1 MLKLE
6 ETQKLKVIP
15 LGGLGEIGKNMT
27 AIEYDDELIVID
39 CGIAFPDEDMYGVDL
54 IIPDIS
60 YLIENESK
68 LKGIF
73 ITHGHED
80 HIGAIPFILKQV
92 NIPIYGTRLTIGLIE
107 NKLKEHGLLATTSLN
122 IIKPRESAKFNHLEV
137 EFIRNTHSIADSCS
151 LAIHT
156 PVGIIFHTG
165 DFKVDLTPIDN
176 QPMDFERISE
186 LAKEGILLLMS
197 DSTNVERKGY
207 TMSERAISETFTKLF
222 EHATGRIIVATF
234 ASNIHRMQQII
245 DASKRYNRKV
255 AFSGRSMENISKVA
269 TELGYLHIDDDQ
281 LVNIHNINSV
291 ADDELTLI
299 VTGSQGEPMGA
310 LARIAFSN
318 HRHIKLKPNDLFI
331 ISASPIPGNDKLI
344 GRVINELYRK
354 GCNVIYKDLE
364 AVHVSGHACQEELKL
379 ILRLTHPK
387 FFMPVHGEYRHL
399 VHHTNLAEKVG
410 IPKDNIVVLSTG
422 QVLELTPHS
431 AEVNGRV
438 RTGAIFVDG
447 IGVGDVGNVVLR
459 DRRMLAEGGMLIVV
473 ATIDKESKTLVSEPY
488 IVTRGFVYVKES
500 EDLMNEVK
508 QITQTEIEMLLEN
521 ETNEILVMK
530 NRIKKALE
538 RYLYE
543 KTKRRPSIFPII
555 MEV

>member
-176 QPMDFERISE
+176 EPMDFERISE

-399 VHHTNLAEKVG
+399 VHHKNLAEKVG

-508 QITQTEIEMLLEN
+508 QIIQTEIEMLLEN

>member
-122 IIKPRESAKFNHLEV
+122 IIKPLESAKFNHLEV

-176 QPMDFERISE
+176 EPMDFERISE

-399 VHHTNLAEKVG
+399 VHHKNLAEKVG

>member
-1 MLKLE
+1 ME

-176 QPMDFERISE
+176 EPMDFERISE

-399 VHHTNLAEKVG
+399 VHHKNLAEKVG
-410 IPKDNIVVLSTG
+410 IPKDNILVLSTG
-422 QVLELTPHS
+422 QVLELTPYS

>member
-176 QPMDFERISE
+176 EPMDFERISE

-387 FFMPVHGEYRHL
+387 FFIPVHGEYRHL
-399 VHHTNLAEKVG
+399 VHHKNLAEKVG
-410 IPKDNIVVLSTG
+410 IPKDNILVLSTG

>member
-151 LAIHT
+151 RALHT

-176 QPMDFERISE
+176 EPMDFERISE

-399 VHHTNLAEKVG
+399 VHHKNLAEKVG

>member
-92 NIPIYGTRLTIGLIE
+92 NIPIYGTRLTIGLIG

-176 QPMDFERISE
+176 EPMDFERISE

-399 VHHTNLAEKVG
+399 VHHKNLAEKVG

>member
-176 QPMDFERISE
+176 EPMDFERISE

-245 DASKRYNRKV
+245 DASKQYNRKV

-291 ADDELTLI
+291 ADDEITLI

-399 VHHTNLAEKVG
+399 VHHKNLAEKVG
-410 IPKDNIVVLSTG
+410 IPKDNILVLSTG
-422 QVLELTPHS
+422 QVLELTPYS

>member
-176 QPMDFERISE
+176 EPMDFERISE

-269 TELGYLHIDDDQ
+269 TELGYLHIDNDQ

-399 VHHTNLAEKVG
+399 VHHKNLAEKVG

>member
-176 QPMDFERISE
+176 EPMDFERISE

-331 ISASPIPGNDKLI
+331 ISAAPIPGNDKLI

-399 VHHTNLAEKVG
+399 VHHKNLAEKVG

>member
-176 QPMDFERISE
+176 EPMDFERISE

-399 VHHTNLAEKVG
+399 VHHKNLAEKVG
-410 IPKDNIVVLSTG
+410 IPKDNILVLSTG

-500 EDLMNEVK
+500 EDLINEVK

>member
-92 NIPIYGTRLTIGLIE
+92 NIPIYGTRLTMGLIE

-176 QPMDFERISE
+176 EPMDFERISE

-399 VHHTNLAEKVG
+399 VHHKNLAEKVG

>member
-1 MLKLE
+1 MLKLQ

-176 QPMDFERISE
+176 EPMDFERISE

-399 VHHTNLAEKVG
+399 VHHKNLAEKVG

>member
-176 QPMDFERISE
+176 EPMDFERISE

-299 VTGSQGEPMGA
+299 VTGIQGEPMGA

-399 VHHTNLAEKVG
+399 VHHKNLSEKVG

>member
-80 HIGAIPFILKQV
+80 HIGAISFILKQV

-176 QPMDFERISE
+176 EPMDFERISE

-399 VHHTNLAEKVG
+399 VHHKNLAEKVG